1 MLIRQA
7 STGVI
12 YDFYG
17 ELTSDGRE
25 LLIKDCT
32 KPEKDVTDTL
42 YDIRLFLSTSFTSS
56 LYEADLIAYL
66 YQNRIDREWFRITAD
81 MVGKKE
87 GDVIPDGIYTVSIR
101 VNSTYTTTH
110 NFVVY
115 REIKE
120 LVDAKLAEV
129 GFKVDVRSN
138 SYEYQNSTKYNFE
151 QYSILY
157 SLISSIENN
166 ATDGNMEAVKAAF
179 TQIKKYLKII

>member
-12 YDFYG
+12 YNFYG
-17 ELTSDGRE
+17 ELTSDGKE

-32 KPEKDVTDTL
+32 MPEKDVTDTL
-42 YDIRLFLSTSFTSS
+42 QDIRLFISTDFTST

-87 GDVIPDGIYTVSIR
+87 GDNIPDGMYTISLR

-110 NFVVY
+110 TFVVY
-115 REIKE
+115 REIKTA
-120 LVDAKLAEV
+120 VDAKLAEV
-129 GFKVDVRSN
+129 GFKVDVRNN

-157 SLISSIENN
+157 SLMSSIENN
-166 ATDGNMEAVKAAF
+166 AYDGDVTATKAAF
-179 TQIKKYLKII
+179 TQIKKYLKLI